1 MRRPFGRPRGI
12 GGVMQPRGVGRRL
25 AAGALAAVLVTA
37 ASACGD
43 DPSDQT
49 GSEVT
54 VVDALGRTVV
64 LPEVPGRVTVA
75 GRAAF
80 MIFNAVYLFPGGSDR
95 LAGLEIGRESDRA
108 FAELVDPDLADKTI
122 LGKNVGSEEIAGTD
136 PDLVILKSYMA
147 NDLGAPLEQL
157 GIPVLYL
164 DLETPEQY
172 ERDIDVLGT
181 VLCEPDRAAEVLS
194 FYRDRVRRI
203 TSATDELADDARPT
217 VLVLQHDASEGT
229 AIFDVPPASWL
240 QTTMVTLAGGRP
252 VWTDEAG
259 GDGWT
264 RVGFE
269 QIAAWDPDQIYI
281 ISYTADSEAV
291 VEGLQADPAWQ
302 ALGAVGA
309 GSIYGWPGDYS
320 RILGLTWLF
329 TKVQPDLGSDVDIMG
344 EIEAFFTGLYRLS
357 PAEVESDVVPAL
369 FGSLP

>member
-1 MRRPFGRPRGI
+1 
-12 GGVMQPRGVGRRL
+12 MQPKGVGRRL
-25 AAGALAAVLVTA
+25 IAGALAVVLAVG

-43 DPSDQT
+43 DTSDQA
-49 GSEVT
+49 GSEIT
-54 VVDALGRTVV
+54 VVDALGRTVT

-95 LAGLEIGRESDRA
+95 LVGLEIGTESART

-122 LGKNVGSEEIAGTD
+122 LDKNVGPEEIAATD
-136 PDLVILKSYMA
+136 PDLVILKSFMA
-147 NDLGAPLEQL
+147 NNLGVPLEQL
-157 GIPVLYL
+157 GLPVLYL

-181 VLCEPDRAAEVLS
+181 VLGEPDRVAEVLS
-194 FYRDRVRRI
+194 FYRDGVDRI
-203 TSATDELADDARPT
+203 TLATDGLIPDKRPT
-217 VLVLQHDASEGT
+217 VLVLQYDASEGT
-229 AIFDVPPASWL
+229 TTFDVPPASWL
-240 QTTMVTLAGGRP
+240 QTTMVTIAGGTP

-259 GDGWT
+259 GNGWT

-269 QIAAWDPDQIYI
+269 QIAAWDPDQIYV
-281 ISYTADSEAV
+281 ISYTGDSAVV

-309 GSIYGWPGDYS
+309 GNIYGWPGEYS
-320 RILGLTWLF
+320 SWDQPDSRWLLGLTWLF
-329 TKVQPDLGSDVDIMG
+329 TKVQPDLSGDVDIMG
-344 EIEAFFTGLYRLS
+344 EIEIFFTDLYRLS